1 MSSVSGTGSITL
13 IPGVSTY
20 RCFTHKGDTPSEE
33 LIFCIRNLLG
43 NIALFVPLGLLI
55 PLTVRKL
62 SSIRSVLAIAM
73 AVSVSIEAVQ
83 FAERWM
89 GIVRSVDIDDVVLN
103 LLGAGA
109 GYFCYA
115 AVKWMRDLR
124 A

>member
-1 MSSVSGTGSITL
+1 MA
-13 IPGVSTY
+13 PY
-20 RCFTHKGDTPSEE
+20 RCFTRDTPSEE

-62 SSIRSVLAIAM
+62 SSIRSVLEVAL

-103 LLGAGA
+103 LPGASA
-109 GYFCYA
+109 GYFCHA

-124 A
+124 V